1 MSPSGLFV
9 ESTQLRLLKAL
20 HRWESLPDLDTPLLT
35 PAECESL
42 LAHDPSFGSWVYVNT
57 AGQFSDSNSRNI
69 WLCRNLFGL
78 LQQLPDEL
86 APGLRQATHQ
96 TLQNKLL
103 RQNFTAEI
111 ADAKREMLYH
121 LAYGLS
127 HEINNPLANI
137 STRAQL
143 LQSTLRSPK
152 EQQILSSIVDQ
163 ANRAFEMLGD
173 LMQCAKTPKLSSEW
187 FDAGQRLREV
197 VDGFTRQKKHFNVEW
212 IIHASDQQLIYSD
225 PSLVHEILEII
236 IQNSLDAIGEQG
248 TITAELR
255 CDASQYLFLISD
267 TGSGLTTES
276 RRHALDP
283 FFSGRD
289 AGRGI
294 GLGLCKANHFA
305 HVLGGKLNI
314 TSHPNAGCLV
324 TFSLPSQAN
333 T

>member
-1 MSPSGLFV
+1 MPPAGLFV
-9 ESTQLRLLKAL
+9 ESTQLCLLRAL
-20 HRWESLPDLDTPLLT
+20 HRWESSSDLDSPLLS

-42 LAHDPSFGSWVYVNT
+42 LAHDPSFSSWVITTVKDQYSDTNSLNT
-57 AGQFSDSNSRNI
+57 
-69 WLCRNLFGL
+69 WLCRNLFSL
-78 LQQLPDEL
+78 IQHLPEAL
-86 APGLRQATHQ
+86 APGFRQAAHQ
-96 TLQNKLL
+96 ALQNKLL
-103 RQNFTAEI
+103 RQNFAAEI

-143 LQSTLRSPK
+143 LQSTLRAPK
-152 EQQILSSIVDQ
+152 EQQILSSIIDQ

-173 LMQCAKTPKLSSEW
+173 LMQCAKTPKLSCEW

-197 VDGFTRQKKHFNVEW
+197 VDGFSRQKKHFNIEW
-212 IIHASDQQLIYSD
+212 SIQTPDQLLIHSD
-225 PSLVHEILEII
+225 PSLVHEILEIV
-236 IQNSLDAIGEQG
+236 IQNSLNAIGEQG
-248 TITAELR
+248 TITADLR
-255 CDASQYLFLISD
+255 CDASQYVFLISD
-267 TGSGLTTES
+267 TGSGLSAES

-283 FFSGRD
+283 FYSGRD

-305 HVLGGKLNI
+305 HALGGKLTI

-324 TFSLPSQAN
+324 SFSLPTKVSP
-333 T
+333 